1 MKDTFIHKTLQEYNV
16 TTTSPRTKPP
26 ARNTTSA
33 VGDKVFKGMSWTG
46 GVIILV
52 VLAFVALFL
61 LIRSLPAIAPDTF
74 GPGADEAIDFWSYVW
89 PLMAGTIIVSAIAL
103 LLATPIAIG
112 VSLFISHYAPRRF
125 ANTIGYIIDLLAAI
139 PSVVY
144 GAWGM
149 LVLAPLMVPL
159 YQWLHN
165 NLGFIPLF
173 AGDPSTTGRTIM
185 TSGVVLAVMVLPIM
199 TALCREIFLQVP
211 HLQEEAALGLGA
223 TRWEMIKMTVFPFAR
238 AGIISSIMLALGR
251 ALGETMAVTMVLSPG
266 AFSWSLLTS
275 GVNATIPSEIALNFP
290 EAFGQRQSELIA
302 AGLMLFVITLIVNVI
317 ARAIV
322 NSHAKKAEGMS

>member
-1 MKDTFIHKTLQEYNV
+1 V
-16 TTTSPRTKPP
+16 TTTSPRTKTP
-26 ARNTTSA
+26 ARRTTSA
-33 VGDKVFKGMSWTG
+33 VGDKVFYGLSWTG
-46 GVIILV
+46 SAIILV
-52 VLAFVALFL
+52 VLAFVAAFL
-61 LIRSLPAIAPDTF
+61 LMRSLPAIAPDAF
-74 GPGADEAIDFWSYVW
+74 GPGAEQATDFWAYVW
-89 PLMAGTIIVSAIAL
+89 PLMAGTVIVSTIAL
-103 LLATPIAIG
+103 LLATPVAIG
-112 VSLFISHYAPRRF
+112 VSLFISHYAPRRY
-125 ANTIGYIIDLLAAI
+125 ATTIGYLIDLLAAI

-149 LVLAPLMVPL
+149 LVLAPLMVPI
-159 YQWLHN
+159 YQWLHD

-173 AGDPSTTGRTIM
+173 AGDPAITTTGRTIL
-185 TSGVVLAVMVLPIM
+185 TSGIVLSVMVLPIM

-266 AFSWSLLTS
+266 GFSWSLLTS
-275 GVNATIPSEIALNFP
+275 GANATIPSEIALNFP

-302 AGLMLFVITLIVNVI
+302 AGLMLFVITLVVNVI

-322 NSHAKKAEGMS
+322 NSHAKKAEGLS

>member
-125 ANTIGYIIDLLAAI
+125 ANTIGYIIDLLA
-139 PSVVY
+139 VVY

>member
-1 MKDTFIHKTLQEYNV
+1 M
-16 TTTSPRTKPP
+16 TTTSPRTKSP

-61 LIRSLPAIAPDTF
+61 LMRSLPAIAPDTF

-89 PLMAGTIIVSAIAL
+89 PLMAGTVLVSAIAL
-103 LLATPIAIG
+103 LLATPIAMG

-125 ANTIGYIIDLLAAI
+125 ANTIGYVIDLLAAI

-159 YQWLHN
+159 YQWLHD

-266 AFSWSLLTS
+266 GFSWSMITS
-275 GVNATIPSEIALNFP
+275 GANATIPSEIALNFP

-302 AGLMLFVITLIVNVI
+302 AGLMLFVITLVVNVI

-322 NSHAKKAEGMS
+322 NRHAKKAEGLS

>member
-1 MKDTFIHKTLQEYNV
+1 M
-16 TTTSPRTKPP
+16 TTTSPRTKTP
-26 ARNTTSA
+26 ARNTTSP

-46 GVIILV
+46 GAIILV

-61 LIRSLPAIAPDTF
+61 LMRSLPAIAPNTF
-74 GPGADEAIDFWSYVW
+74 GPGQDQAIDFWAYVW
-89 PLMAGTIIVSAIAL
+89 PLMAGTVIVSAIAL

-125 ANTIGYIIDLLAAI
+125 ASTIGYVIDLLAAI

-149 LVLAPLMVPL
+149 LVLAPLMVPI
-159 YQWLHN
+159 YQWLHD

-173 AGDPSTTGRTIM
+173 SGDPSTTGRTIM
-185 TSGVVLAVMVLPIM
+185 TSGVVLAVMVLPII

-266 AFSWSLLTS
+266 IFSMSLITS
-275 GVNATIPSEIALNFP
+275 GANATIPSEIALNFP
-290 EAFGQRQSELIA
+290 EAFGQRQAELIA
-302 AGLMLFVITLIVNVI
+302 AGLMLFVITLVVNMI

-322 NSHAKKAEGMS
+322 NSHAKKAEGLS

>member
-1 MKDTFIHKTLQEYNV
+1 M
-16 TTTSPRTKPP
+16 TTTSPRTKTP
-26 ARNTTSA
+26 ARNTTSP

-46 GVIILV
+46 GAIILV
-52 VLAFVALFL
+52 VLAFVAIFL
-61 LIRSLPAIAPDTF
+61 LMRSLPAIAPNTF
-74 GPGADEAIDFWSYVW
+74 GPGQDQAIDFWAYVW
-89 PLMAGTIIVSAIAL
+89 PLMAGTVIVSAIAL

-125 ANTIGYIIDLLAAI
+125 ASTIGYVIDLLAAI

-149 LVLAPLMVPL
+149 LVLAPLMVPI
-159 YQWLHN
+159 YQWLHD

-173 AGDPSTTGRTIM
+173 SGDPSTTGRTIM
-185 TSGVVLAVMVLPIM
+185 TSGVVLAVMVLPII

-266 AFSWSLLTS
+266 IFSMSLITS
-275 GVNATIPSEIALNFP
+275 GANATIPSEIALNFP
-290 EAFGQRQSELIA
+290 EAFGQRQAELIA
-302 AGLMLFVITLIVNVI
+302 AGLMLFVITLVVNMI

-322 NSHAKKAEGMS
+322 NSHAKKAEGLS

>member
-1 MKDTFIHKTLQEYNV
+1 M
-16 TTTSPRTKPP
+16 TTTSPRTKEN
-26 ARNTTSA
+26 ARTTSA
-33 VGDKVFKGMSWTG
+33 VGDKVFFGLSWAG
-46 GVIILV
+46 GAIILV
-52 VLAFVALFL
+52 VLAFVAAFL
-61 LIRSLPAIAPDTF
+61 LIRSLPAIMPETF
-74 GPGADEAIDFWSYVW
+74 GPGAGEAIDFWSYVW
-89 PLMAGTIIVSAIAL
+89 PLMAGTVVVSAIAL
-103 LLATPIAIG
+103 LLATPVAIG
-112 VSLFISHYAPRRF
+112 ISLFISHYAPRKF
-125 ANTIGYIIDLLAAI
+125 ANPIGYLIDLLAAI

-149 LVLAPLMVPL
+149 LVLAPAMVPI

-173 AGDPSTTGRTIM
+173 AGDPNVTTTGRTIL
-185 TSGVVLAVMVLPIM
+185 TSGVVLAVMVLPII

-238 AGIISSIMLALGR
+238 AGVISSIMLALGR
-251 ALGETMAVTMVLSPG
+251 ALGETMAVTMVLSAG
-266 AFSWSLLTS
+266 GFSWSLVTS
-275 GVNATIPSEIALNFP
+275 GANATIPSEIALNFP

-302 AGLMLFVITLIVNVI
+302 AGLMLFIITLVVNVI

-322 NSHAKKAEGMS
+322 NSYAKKAEGLS

>member
-1 MKDTFIHKTLQEYNV
+1 M